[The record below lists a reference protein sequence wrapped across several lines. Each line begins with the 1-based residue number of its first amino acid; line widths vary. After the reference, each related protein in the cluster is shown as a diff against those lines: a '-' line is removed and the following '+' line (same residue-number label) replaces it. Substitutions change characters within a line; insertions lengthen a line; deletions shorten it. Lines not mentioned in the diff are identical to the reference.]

1 MMEIRFSDEMSFSK
15 SDSSTSS
22 IITCGGT
29 GLRISR
35 DMALIDR
42 RRSCLS
48 SGLRE
53 GDEEAVVISG
63 GEARD
68 LNVLEGS
75 AYERG
80 NDASVSER
88 TVIGGR
94 RRVKCEVKAYY
105 IYECESP
112 LTIYNN
118 YITVFKL

>member
-1 MMEIRFSDEMSFSK
+1 MMEIRFSDEISFSK

-29 GLRISR
+29 GLMSR

-68 LNVLEGS
+68 LNVVEGS
-75 AYERG
+75 A
-80 NDASVSER
+80 
-88 TVIGGR
+88 
-94 RRVKCEVKAYY
+94 
-105 IYECESP
+105 
-112 LTIYNN
+112 
-118 YITVFKL
+118 